1 LIRYIAVILV
11 IIFMDIYIP
20 SAQEVIKISL
30 PDIAA
35 VKLKP
40 YAKLNFAEI
49 DESSGI
55 VKSRLWKNVY
65 WTHNDSGDKARIF
78 PITRDGE
85 IIKPDWAKDYQGI
98 LIPNAVNVD
107 WESIT
112 TDNQGN
118 LIIGDTGNNS
128 NTRRDLT
135 LYIVKEPYPW
145 ETVNTSVFQSIKFS
159 YQDLREIPP
168 AKLNYDAEAVFWRNG
183 KLYMLTKHRSDDY
196 TTLYVLDSPDL
207 LEENTARMIQE
218 FDSHGR
224 VTDADAS
231 ADGKRILMLTLNG
244 IWMFQP
250 KEDSENIFLG
260 EIYWLPIEAD
270 QCESICFD
278 GNKIIVGNEQTELFE
293 VDPADLIKVTP

>member
-1 LIRYIAVILV
+1 MIRYIAVILV

-145 ETVNTSVFQSIKFS
+145 ETVKTSVFQSIKFS
-159 YQDLREIPP
+159 YQDLKEIPP
-168 AKLNYDAEAVFWRNG
+168 AKMNYDTEAVFWRNG
-183 KLYMLTKHRSDDY
+183 KLYILTKHRSDDY
-196 TTLYVLDSPDL
+196 TTLYTIDSPDL
-207 LEENTARMIQE
+207 LAENTARLIQE

-224 VTDADAS
+224 ATDANAS
-231 ADGKRILMLTLNG
+231 TDGNKVLMLTLNG
-244 IWMFQP
+244 IWLFQP
-250 KEDSENIFLG
+250 QDDSENIFLG
-260 EIYWLPIEAD
+260 EIY
-270 QCESICFD
+270 
-278 GNKIIVGNEQTELFE
+278 
-293 VDPADLIKVTP
+293 

>member
-1 LIRYIAVILV
+1 MKIIIILFLITFSSVCTAG
-11 IIFMDIYIP
+11 
-20 SAQEVIKISL
+20 AQEVLKIAL
-30 PDIAA
+30 PEVET

-78 PITRDGE
+78 PITRDGK
-85 IIKPDWAKDYQGI
+85 IIKPDWAENYQGI

-145 ETVNTSVFQSIKFS
+145 ETVKTSVFQSIKFK
-159 YQDLREIPP
+159 YQDLQEIPP

-183 KLYMLTKHRSDDY
+183 NLYILTKHRSDDY
-196 TTLYVLDSPDL
+196 TTLYALDSPNL
-207 LEENTARMIQE
+207 LKENTARLIQK

-250 KEDSENIFLG
+250 EDDSENIFLG
-260 EIYWLPIEAD
+260 EIHWLPIEAS

-278 GNKIIVGNEQTELFE
+278 GNKIIVGNEQAELFK
-293 VDPADLIKVTP
+293 VDPTDLIKVTP

>member
-1 LIRYIAVILV
+1 MKYLIVTFL
-11 IIFMDIYIP
+11 IIFLAVCSTD
-20 SAQEVIKISL
+20 AQEVMKISL
-30 PDIAA
+30 PDIAT
-35 VKLKP
+35 VKLRP
-40 YAKLNFAEI
+40 YAKLNFAVI

-78 PITRDGE
+78 PIARDGK
-85 IIKPDWAKDYQGI
+85 IIKPDWAEEYQGI
-98 LIPNAVNVD
+98 LIPNSVNVD

-128 NTRRDLT
+128 NTRRDLI

-145 ETVNTSVFQSIKFS
+145 ETVKTSVFQSIKFT
-159 YQDLREIPP
+159 YQDLQEIPP

-183 KLYMLTKHRSDDY
+183 KLYILTKHRSDDF
-196 TTLYVLDSPDL
+196 TTLYTIDSPDL
-207 LEENTARMIQE
+207 LRENTARLIQK

-231 ADGKRILMLTLNG
+231 ANGNKILMLTLNG
-244 IWMFQP
+244 IWLFQP
-250 KEDSENIFLG
+250 QDGSENIFLG
-260 EIYWLPIEAD
+260 EIYWLPIEAN

-278 GNKIIVGNEQTELFE
+278 GDKIIVGNEQAELFE
-293 VDPADLIKVTP
+293 VNPADLIKLNP